1 MRKVL
6 PVFVLVF
13 LLFFPFVTSSVFAD
27 FDKTYQTYISQ
38 YDEYR
43 VSLTNFLTSKN
54 RYLTYK
60 TLTAQTEALTATKV
74 FLEDRDQTL
83 INFMT
88 MILEKNPSESFKKLI
103 SDEIVFFSDHKKLVT
118 AVASLEDSVQVS
130 ETFTNR
136 FPTTEVLLRQTIA
149 NILLSKVK
157 SFDEQI
163 VDLMARFE
171 EKINFLKSQGK
182 DVSTLERWLLE
193 TKNKQLLAHEKL
205 TTAQLMADQFQTN
218 NNPAKISEDFRK
230 VQVLIFEA
238 NQYLK
243 ESTAYLREIKE
254 ELKYGNY

>member
-1 MRKVL
+1 MKKVL
-6 PVFVLVF
+6 PIFILLIFFFVLF
-13 LLFFPFVTSSVFAD
+13 APSVVAD
-27 FDKTYQTYISQ
+27 FDQAYQIYISQ
-38 YDEYR
+38 YDQYR
-43 VSLTNFLTSKN
+43 TSLTNFLTTKN

-83 INFMT
+83 INFMI
-88 MILEKNPSESFKKLI
+88 MLLEKNPSESFKKLI
-103 SDEIVFFSDHKKLVT
+103 SDEIVFFSDHKKLVP
-118 AVASLEDSVQVS
+118 AVASLEDSVQIGD
-130 ETFTNR
+130 TFTNR

-149 NILLSKVK
+149 NVLLSKVK

-163 VDLMARFE
+163 ASLIARFE
-171 EKINFLKSQGK
+171 EKINLLKNQGK

-205 TTAQLMADQFQTN
+205 GTAQLTADQFQTN
-218 NNPAKISEDFRK
+218 NNPTKIAEDFRK

-243 ESTAYLREIKE
+243 ESTAYLKEIKE

>member
-1 MRKVL
+1 MKKVL
-6 PVFVLVF
+6 PTFVFFYLLF
-13 LLFFPFVTSSVFAD
+13 LLFASSVLAD
-27 FDKTYQTYISQ
+27 FEETYKIYISQ
-38 YDEYR
+38 YDQYR
-43 VSLTNFLTSKN
+43 ISLTNFLTSKN

-88 MILEKNPSESFKKLI
+88 MILEKNPSESFKKLL
-103 SDEIVFFSDHKKLVT
+103 SDEILFFSDHKKLVP

-149 NILLSKVK
+149 NVLLSKVK

-163 VDLMARFE
+163 VDLVARFE
-171 EKINFLKSQGK
+171 EKINLLKSQGK

-205 TTAQLMADQFQTN
+205 TTAQLMADQFQIN
-218 NNPAKISEDFRK
+218 NNPAKIAEDFRK

-243 ESTAYLREIKE
+243 ESTAYLKEIKE